1 MTDTELLDLCD
12 AAFERNY
19 PRQKGVVID
28 VAIGDMSVVIGRFGG
43 PTTFRQVI
51 EAAVQQRV
59 DRITKR
65 LTAR

>member
-1 MTDTELLDLCD
+1 MTDTELLDFCD
-12 AAFERNY
+12 AAFERDH
-19 PRQKGVVID
+19 PRREGIID
-28 VAIGDMSVVIGRFGG
+28 VAIGDMSVVVGRFGG

-51 EAAVQQRV
+51 EAAVQQRI